1 MTASLTA
8 LSDVAAMTGRTLR
21 ITVRQPENLLLGV
34 VLPVMITL
42 VFVTAFGGAIE
53 AATGGEYITY
63 VVPGVILLCAGY
75 GAANTAVGLVTDAG
89 GPFLDRFRSLPVAPS
104 SLLWAHGQVSLVRNL
119 TSTAVVVTV
128 ALLLGFRSAAG
139 PTAWLAVVGLVTA
152 YVAAISAVAVFIGVV
167 VRSAEAAGGFAFAM
181 LFLPY
186 VSSAFVPVRT
196 LPSWLA
202 PVAEHQPVTPTTEAI
217 RSLLQ
222 GTPVG
227 SHAWTAL
234 AWTTTV
240 TVVFATAAAWVFR
253 RRGR

>member
-1 MTASLTA
+1 
-8 LSDVAAMTGRTLR
+8 MTGRTLR
-21 ITVRQPENLLLGV
+21 ISVRQPENLLLGI

-75 GAANTAVGLVTDAG
+75 GAANTAVSLVADAA
-89 GPFLDRFRSLPVAPS
+89 GPFVARFRSLPVAPS
-104 SLLWAHGQVSLVRNL
+104 SLLWAYGQVSLVRNL
-119 TSTAVVVTV
+119 TSTAVVVGV
-128 ALLLGFRSAAG
+128 ALLLGFRSTAG

-152 YVAAISAVAVFIGVV
+152 YVTAITAVTVFFGVV

-202 PVAEHQPVTPTTEAI
+202 PVAEHQPVTRPP
-217 RSLLQ
+217 RR
-222 GTPVG
+222 
-227 SHAWTAL
+227 
-234 AWTTTV
+234 
-240 TVVFATAAAWVFR
+240 FAPCC
-253 RRGR
+253 RGRRPAAMRGRRWPGPGP